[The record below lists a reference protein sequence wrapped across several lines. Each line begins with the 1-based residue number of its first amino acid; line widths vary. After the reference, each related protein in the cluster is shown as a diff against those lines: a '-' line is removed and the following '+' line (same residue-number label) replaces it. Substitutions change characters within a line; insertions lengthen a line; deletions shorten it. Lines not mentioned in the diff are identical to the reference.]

1 MHENYEPLGVD
12 PGRAAR
18 ARRSSQLFGG
28 KPVMKFRTESTRRTF
43 IAGAA
48 AVGVGATFVA
58 LNRRDPVAFA
68 DTASDIDILN
78 YALTL
83 EYLEAEFY
91 TQGISE
97 GVLTDEREL
106 ELVTPIRDH
115 EQGHVDGITQLITDL
130 GGTPVESPT
139 FMFPDGTFTDRD
151 TFLETASMFEELGVQ
166 AYHGQVAL
174 ITDAEILGT
183 AAAIAGVESR
193 HAAVVADL
201 MGGNPFPA
209 PFEANL
215 PMADVLEAAGQF
227 IES

>member
-1 MHENYEPLGVD
+1 MHDIHEHNPD

-28 KPVMKFRTESTRRTF
+28 KPVMLFRSEATRRGF
-43 IAGAA
+43 LAGAA

-58 LNRRDPVAFA
+58 LQRGDTQAFA
-68 DTASDIDILN
+68 DTGDDIDILN

-91 TQGISE
+91 TQGID
-97 GVLTDEREL
+97 GDVLADREL
-106 ELVTPIRDH
+106 ELVSPIRDH
-115 EQGHVDGITQLITDL
+115 EQEHVTGITALIKDL
-130 GGTPVESPT
+130 GGTPVEKPK

-151 TFLETASMFEELGVQ
+151 MFLETASMFEELGVD

-174 ITDAEILGT
+174 ISDAEILGT

-201 MGGNPFPA
+201 MGGDPFPA
-209 PFEANL
+209 AFENNL
-215 PMADVLEAAGQF
+215 PMEDVLEAAGQF

>member
-1 MHENYEPLGVD
+1 MFDTNDRVPD

-28 KPVMKFRTESTRRTF
+28 KPVMAFRSEASRRGF
-43 IAGAA
+43 LAGAA

-58 LNRRDPVAFA
+58 LHRDDPQAFA
-68 DTASDIDILN
+68 DTGGDIDILN

-83 EYLEAEFY
+83 ECLEAEFY
-91 TQGISE
+91 TNGID
-97 GVLTDEREL
+97 GDMLADREL
-106 ELVTPIRDH
+106 ELVAPIRDH
-115 EQGHVDGITQLITDL
+115 EQEHVTGITGLIKDL
-130 GGTPVESPT
+130 GGTPVEKPA
-139 FMFPDGTFTDRD
+139 FMFPEGTFTDRQM
-151 TFLETASMFEELGVQ
+151 FLESASMFEELGVD

-174 ITDAEILGT
+174 ISDAEILGT

-201 MGGNPFPA
+201 IGGEPFPA
-209 PFEANL
+209 AFENSL
-215 PMADVLEAAGQF
+215 PMDDVLEAAGQF

>member
-1 MHENYEPLGVD
+1 MHDDNRPLGAD
-12 PGRAAR
+12 TGRAAR
-18 ARRSSQLFGG
+18 ARRSSQMFGG
-28 KPVMKFRTESTRRTF
+28 RPVMKFKTESTRRTF
-43 IAGAA
+43 IVGAA

-68 DTASDIDILN
+68 DTAGDIDILN

-91 TQGISE
+91 TQGMAADI
-97 GVLTDEREL
+97 VTDEREV
-106 ELVTPIRDH
+106 ELLAPIQEH
-115 EQGHVDGITQLITDL
+115 EQGHVDGITQLIKDL

-139 FMFPDGTFTDRD
+139 FMFPEGTFTDRAM
-151 TFLETASMFEELGVQ
+151 FLETASMFEELGVQ

-174 ITDAEILGT
+174 ITDGAILST

-201 MGGNPFPA
+201 MGGDPFPS